1 MTTKKPTMVDVAKA
15 AGVSLGTVSKVMNGH
30 PGVGDTYKQRVAQ
43 AADDLG
49 YAHNMIAAGLRR
61 QSTHSVGVVLPDLR
75 NTFFA
80 EFVEMFEEAA
90 AMAGYSVIIMT
101 TGDNR
106 QRAEDKLLA
115 MVRRRVDGV
124 VVIPALSSIEDPV
137 ASLGLSVPAVLV
149 DRVDESTVTPSV
161 ATDSAEAAYDG
172 AKYLISIGHRKVAM
186 ATNTDSHGNARDR
199 VIGFKRAVAEHH
211 DVDGEVIVTGTSV
224 EQIRGSLRRILVQ
237 QSHTA
242 LFTASNPVT
251 LGALKAINDCGL
263 AIPGDLSLL
272 AFDDFEWLTLVPPFI
287 SAIRQPIERISSEA
301 WHKLFSEMEHY
312 QAGIRHNRFP
322 ADLIVRQS
330 TAPLMR

>member
-1 MTTKKPTMVDVAKA
+1 MKKPTMVDVAKA

-30 PGVGDTYKQRVAQ
+30 PGVGDSYKQRVAQ
-43 AADDLG
+43 AADSLG

-80 EFVEMFEEAA
+80 EFVELFEEAA
-90 AMAGYSVIIMT
+90 ALEGYSVIIMT
-101 TGDNR
+101 TGEDR
-106 QRAEDKLLA
+106 QRAEERLLA

-124 VVIPALSSIEDPV
+124 VVIPALSSTEDPV
-137 ASLGLSVPAVLV
+137 AHLDLSLPAVVV
-149 DRVDESTVTPSV
+149 DRVDADTMTPSV
-161 ATDSAEAAYDG
+161 ATDSAQATYDG
-172 AKYLISIGHRKVAM
+172 TKYLISIGHQNIAL

-199 VIGFKRAVAEHH
+199 VVGFKRAIDEH
-211 DVDGEVIVTGTSV
+211 DTVNGEVLITGTTV
-224 EQIRGSLRRILVQ
+224 EQTRGSLHRILDQ
-237 QSHTA
+237 RRPSA

-263 AIPGDLSLL
+263 TIPADLSLL

-301 WHKLFSEMEHY
+301 WHKLHGEIDHR
-312 QAGIRHNRFP
+312 QPGVRHTRFP
-322 ADLIVRQS
+322 ADLILRQS
-330 TAPLMR
+330 TAPVAR